1 VTEKK
6 WRKKWRRPPERSV
19 RWHNS
24 PVDRRRTLPL
34 ALFAFV
40 SLGLHAATFRAIE
53 RSALAPGLAFEP
65 PPAAKT
71 IAGDTLEVES
81 APLSPG
87 DTDETSDNP
96 SPDPLPRTLGG
107 PAGAPAIAGTAPMPA
122 GTSGHATLF
131 GAVGVRFATDLA
143 TTFTRAFAQAA
154 SADPAWGMTAF
165 GGAGSADVTLVLDDE
180 GHLSNTAIAGGPSVA
195 LRRGIERTIALI
207 GPRAFTARDAV
218 TKIRVSA
225 RVTRDDIHDGLH
237 GDVFAL
243 SGGSFSGDV
252 GSAFFALPPAA
263 APGRRID
270 VELRLVR

>member
-1 VTEKK
+1 MKEKK
-6 WRKKWRRPPERSV
+6 WRKKWRPPPEGSV
-19 RWHNS
+19 RWHNW

-34 ALFAFV
+34 ALSAFV
-40 SLGLHAATFRAIE
+40 SLGLHAATFRALD

-65 PPAAKT
+65 PSTAQT
-71 IAGDTLEVES
+71 IAGDTLEIES
-81 APLSPG
+81 ARLSRG
-87 DTDETSDNP
+87 DTDETSDP
-96 SPDPLPRTLGG
+96 PAPDPLPRTPGG
-107 PAGAPAIAGTAPMPA
+107 HEGAVTRGDPTPTGTA
-122 GTSGHATLF
+122 GHAALF

-154 SADPAWGMTAF
+154 SADGAWGRTGF
-165 GGAGSADVTLVLDDE
+165 GAAGSADVTLVLDDE

-243 SGGSFSGDV
+243 SGGSFSGEV
-252 GSAFFALPPAA
+252 GAAFFALPPAA
-263 APGRRID
+263 GPGRRID